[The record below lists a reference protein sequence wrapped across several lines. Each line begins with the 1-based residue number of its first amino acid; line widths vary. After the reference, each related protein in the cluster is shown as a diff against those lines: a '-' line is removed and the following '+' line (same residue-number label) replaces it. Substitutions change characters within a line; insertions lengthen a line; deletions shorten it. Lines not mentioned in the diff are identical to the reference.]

1 LLRLTLPRLLMLL
14 MLSLTILCV
23 AILWQKTLLLLS
35 L

>member
-1 LLRLTLPRLLMLL
+1 LPRLLMLL
-14 MLSLTILCV
+14 VLSLTILWV